1 MVFKENAPVVAAHCA
16 LSRIASLK
24 HSTVDQMWLLIERKD
39 ALRQTLLK
47 GVGTIHSHG
56 SEKLQHQELV
66 DAIFKGLGSE
76 VNGYSL
82 SLTSQL

>member
-1 MVFKENAPVVAAHCA
+1 MAFKENAPVVTAHCD

-24 HSTVDQMWLLIERKD
+24 HTTVDQMWLLIELKD

-56 SEKLQHQELV
+56 SEKIQHQELV
-66 DAIFKGLGSE
+66 DVIFKGLGSE
-76 VNGYSL
+76 VYGYSL
-82 SLTSQL
+82 SLSSQL